1 MKKLLIA
8 TAALAMVAGTAQA
21 QSSVTVYGVLDMGYS
36 NVESKTAAGVTTET
50 KTTGA
55 EGQASGNRLGFRGVE
70 DLGGGLKANFVLE
83 WSHTPSETG
92 AAVGA
97 TNRQSFVGLS
107 GAFGEASIGR
117 MNTLHKYIQ
126 DNNTFGGPSFG
137 TGWTATMNG
146 YNADRISNV
155 IQYKT
160 PTFSGLSATVQL
172 VDNASDVSNVA
183 GENISGSGMA
193 AMINYKAGKFELAYA
208 NGSVKDTGAAIVTS
222 SAPLTPSE
230 TATENKRK
238 IDSVLATYD
247 FGVAKAFLVSTKAKV
262 QTTGVTGDAKAE
274 DTTIGVRVPMGKF
287 ALLAQYGEGEQTL
300 ASTGAKTDTEGYQLG
315 VQYSLSKRTTAY
327 AYYGDQESKAVGA
340 ATAATADGYTMG
352 IRHSF

>member
-1 MKKLLIA
+1 
-8 TAALAMVAGTAQA
+8 MVAGTVQA

-36 NVESKTAAGVTTET
+36 NVESKATTGVTTET

-126 DNNTFGGPSFG
+126 DNNTFGGPSFT
-137 TGWTATMNG
+137 TGWTAAMNG
-146 YNADRISNV
+146 YNAERISNV

-160 PTFSGLSATVQL
+160 PTISGLSATVQL
-172 VDNASDVSNVA
+172 VDNASDVSDAA

-208 NGSVKDTGAAIVTS
+208 NGSVKDTGTATS
-222 SAPLTPSE
+222 NATTTE

-247 FGVAKAFLVSTKAKV
+247 FGVAKAFLVSNKAKV
-262 QTTGVTGDAKAE
+262 QRTGVTGDYKAE

-287 ALLAQYGEGEQTL
+287 ALLAQYGEGEQTA

-352 IRHSF
+352 IRHTF